1 MAGTFNTPSCIDWAM
16 ALLISASRP
25 EMKEWGEQRKEGQ
38 NNITG
43 SGKGMI
49 LVKLGNEED
58 RNERKIKQWV
68 RGQMEKG

>member
-1 MAGTFNTPSCIDWAM
+1 MAGTFNTPSCIDRAM

-25 EMKEWGEQRKEGQ
+25 EMKELGEQRKEGQ

-49 LVKLGNEED
+49 LVKMG
-58 RNERKIKQWV
+58 NERKIKQWII
-68 RGQMEKG
+68 GQMEKG